1 VWQVRQEQ
9 GAAEM
14 VAALA
19 LGEQHQ
25 YGPAPQVTDGV
36 QLGIQPALGAA
47 DAA

>member
-1 VWQVRQEQ
+1 
-9 GAAEM
+9 M

-25 YGPAPQVTDGV
+25 YGSALLVANGMQLGV
-36 QLGIQPALGAA
+36 QAALGAA